1 MHVYCIHGIGL
12 IYKPMNHCGGP
23 LGIELEGQLWW
34 LGLTRQEIVVWM
46 DCSGLHDKQFGS
58 QRSHKSALWR
68 TSWLIWQ
75 FRGDLLTFKVDH
87 DFIFLKLHFLRYLLF
102 SGRGR
107 YGFDFQWM
115 RFMNHIHIYMVY
127 CVPPIYGHV
136 YGENVDKCW

>member
-1 MHVYCIHGIGL
+1 
-12 IYKPMNHCGGP
+12 MNHCGGP

-58 QRSHKSALWR
+58 QQSHKSALWR

-115 RFMNHIHIYMVY
+115 RFMNHIYIWYIVYLQYMAMSMEKMLIIHWGQG
-127 CVPPIYGHV
+127 CPWVPHSSNKPS
-136 YGENVDKCW
+136 